1 MALHAFRFR
10 PFRFFW
16 AATVLWNLTRW
27 MDMVVIGWVVLELTN
42 SPWAVALI
50 GFYRSLPLLLLGM
63 LGGAIADRFGRRQI
77 IISSQIVN
85 TAVAIGLFALLTL
98 DWLRFEHAVIAN
110 LLLGI
115 TWAIDW
121 PARRSLVPDLVGR
134 DLVLSAVAL
143 DNISQNLTRILGPLI
158 SGAITAYVGGAN
170 AYAVIVALTV
180 VQVILLLKTTVP
192 SRAVS
197 ASAYSVVKYLR
208 DGWHDVRQIEP
219 VMGVLAITVLMN
231 CFVFP
236 YQQLLPVI
244 ARDGLG
250 TDAFGLGVL
259 GAASGVGALIGSIAI
274 AARGR
279 IGAPGLVFA
288 LGSLAMA
295 GFLALFAL
303 AGHFGLAVGLLAL
316 AGLAQSSFG
325 TFQSSIILLS
335 TSDAL
340 RGRAMG
346 ILTLAIGSAPIGLLE
361 IGALSE
367 VIGAS
372 YALAINA
379 AVCAVL
385 ILLVTILLPGLRRL
399 RAE

>member
-1 MALHAFRFR
+1 
-10 PFRFFW
+10 
-16 AATVLWNLTRW
+16 
-27 MDMVVIGWVVLELTN
+27 MDMVAIGWVVLELTN
-42 SPWAVALI
+42 SAWAVALI
-50 GFYRSLPLLLLGM
+50 GFYRSLPLLLFGM

-77 IISSQIVN
+77 IIFSQIIN
-85 TAVAIGLFALLTL
+85 TSVAIGLFALLAL
-98 DWLRFEHAVIAN
+98 GWLRFEHAVIAN
-110 LLLGI
+110 LLMGI

-134 DLVLSAVAL
+134 ELILSAIAL
-143 DNISQNLTRILGPLI
+143 DNISMNLTRILGPLM
-158 SGAITAYVGGAN
+158 SGAITAYIGAAN
-170 AYAVIVALTV
+170 AYALIAALTLMQV
-180 VQVILLLKTTVP
+180 VLLLKITVP
-192 SRAVS
+192 SRAVA
-197 ASAYSVVKYLR
+197 ASAYSVVRYLR
-208 DGWHDVRQIEP
+208 DGWRDVRQIEP
-219 VMGVLAITVLMN
+219 VLGVLAITVLMN

-259 GAASGVGALIGSIAI
+259 GAASGIGALIGSIAI
-274 AARGR
+274 ASRGR
-279 IGAPGLVFA
+279 IGTPGLVFTV
-288 LGSLAMA
+288 GSLAMA
-295 GFLALFAL
+295 GFLTLFAL
-303 AGHFGLAVGLLAL
+303 AGHFGLAVGLLLL

-385 ILLVTILLPGLRRL
+385 IVLVTVLLPGLRHL